1 MELSIFVVD
10 VFTNTQFKGNSA
22 AVVPLHSWISD
33 ELMQNIAYENNLSE
47 TAFIKKITPNK
58 FAIRWFSPLTEIDFC
73 GHATLASSF
82 VLYNHYDVK
91 GEIEFT
97 TLEVGTLTV
106 NQLSDNSIEMDF
118 PNQCP
123 EQVYDIPA
131 ALLDGLSIKPLQV
144 LKNRQAY
151 FVIFN
156 DVKDVLNVTY
166 QAHLLQLLAPYD
178 LVVTASGAASYY
190 ESDIMNIIES
200 NSNSKIE
207 STAESI
213 AQASVQDTNIYL
225 NSDVA
230 DSCIVDKHIA
240 DYSVNLATDYDFVS
254 RYFWPANGGDEDPVT
269 GSIHAGL
276 APYWAKVLNKNKL
289 NAFQASARG
298 GVLICELKNQRVC
311 ISGDAVLYLQGKIS
325 V

>member
-10 VFTNTQFKGNSA
+10 AFTDTQFRGNSA
-22 AVVPLHSWISD
+22 AVVPLHSWIPD

-97 TLEVGTLTV
+97 TLEVGSLTV
-106 NQLSDNSIEMDF
+106 NQLNDNRIEMDF
-118 PNQCP
+118 PNQNP
-123 EQVYDIPA
+123 EQVNEVPP

-151 FVIFN
+151 FAIFN
-156 DVKDVLNVTY
+156 SVQDVLNVTY
-166 QAHLLQLLAPYD
+166 QAHLLKTLAPYD
-178 LVVTASGAASYY
+178 LVVTASDASRLSDVNNVL
-190 ESDIMNIIES
+190 ESK
-200 NSNSKIE
+200 SKSKSKNDTE
-207 STAESI
+207 NTAESI
-213 AQASVQDTNIYL
+213 AQASVQSVDIDL
-225 NSDVA
+225 NTHVA
-230 DSCIVDKHIA
+230 DNP
-240 DYSVNLATDYDFVS
+240 VNLATDYDFVS

-289 NAFQASARG
+289 HAFQASARG

-311 ISGDAVLYLQGKIS
+311 VSGHAVLYLQGKIS